1 MSLIQ
6 ADKIISFGK
15 RKEYLDAQS
24 ATLAVVEKTAGQ
36 RPNIKSPV
44 QNYGSRQ
51 AYHRPEYN
59 LLEIGVIEDVESL
72 VRQSFQKK
80 TALMHKEGEKFQ
92 GKNKQTIDYIKAR
105 IQQIEYVSNTGWRTL
120 LRETG
125 YGLIS
130 RSNYFWV
137 KVRNEQLS
145 GGRAIGN
152 VQPVAAYFG
161 MGPEHVT
168 VMRDKNGKI
177 TKYRQ
182 EIEGK
187 ITEWN
192 PRDIIHF
199 YAYKKPGF
207 LFGTPSITP
216 VKDDIRALRR
226 IEENVEL
233 LIYQTLFPIFQ
244 YKVGT
249 ETKPAGD
256 IKLPDGTIM
265 SEVDYVR
272 HQIEQMPAEGGI
284 VTPERHSIEYIG
296 AEKAGLKAKEYLDY
310 FKQRVISGLGLSGV
324 DIGDGDTANR
334 ATADSMSRSLVDS
347 VKDYQD
353 ILEEFLNREV
363 IQELLLEST
372 FGFDVLAED
381 NIVRFR
387 YKEVD
392 IEQQMK
398 QNTNSQV
405 LYNGNIITVTEAREI
420 AGLEPLTE
428 EDESGMFHERVT
440 MTQAK
445 MVADA
450 ALEQASMKAKAS
462 GTTSS
467 AAANSAKNSSRP
479 TNQHG
484 TKTGPQASR
493 QDYYVKDNY
502 LNDTTRML
510 RADIRDHIENKNENV
525 NKSWINVMVNT
536 AKKSVTDK
544 YEKITRVAYA
554 QGLRDARIN
563 DTTIEKLIISD
574 YPEVRNYMTQ
584 YVDKFFKD
592 ITGKVGRTVDKAR
605 DADKSDKELSN
616 EVMEVI
622 DSIKYRADFIDRT
635 ERMRAYNYGKA
646 MALSSLGYKKANIN
660 KDTECEECK
669 NLNYEID
676 LTNFTLDTI
685 PPFHANSI
693 AKITTGIS

>member
-1 MSLIQ
+1 MSYIQ

-15 RKEYLDAQS
+15 RKDFSDAQS
-24 ATLAVVEKTAGQ
+24 ATLAVVQKTAGQ
-36 RPNIKSPV
+36 RPNIKTPV

-51 AYHRPEYN
+51 AFAKPEYN
-59 LLEIGVIEDVESL
+59 LIEIGAIEDVESL

-80 TALMHKEGEKFQ
+80 TALMHKEGEKFA
-92 GKNKQTIDYIKAR
+92 GKNKDTINYIKSR

-137 KVRNEQLS
+137 KVRNEDLS
-145 GGRAIGN
+145 GGRAIGG
-152 VQPVAAYFG
+152 VPPVAAYFG

-168 VMRDKNGKI
+168 IKKDSNGKI
-177 TKYRQ
+177 LKYRQ
-182 EIEGK
+182 EMDGK

-207 LFGTPSITP
+207 MFGTPSITP

-249 ETKPAGD
+249 DTKPAGD
-256 IKLPDGTIM
+256 IRLPDGTIM

-284 VTPERHSIEYIG
+284 VTPERHTIEYIG
-296 AEKAGLKAKEYLDY
+296 AEKASMKAREYLDY

-334 ATADSMSRSLVDS
+334 ATADSMSRALVDS

-353 ILEEFLNREV
+353 ILEEFINREV

-372 FGFDVLAED
+372 FSFDVLADE
-381 NIVRFR
+381 NIVHFR

-398 QNTNSQV
+398 QNVNSQV
-405 LYNGNIITVTEAREI
+405 MYNGNIINVDEAREV
-420 AGLEPLTE
+420 AGLEPLTP
-428 EDESGMFHERVT
+428 EDEAKMFHNRVT
-440 MTQAK
+440 MVQAQL
-445 MVADA
+445 VADT
-450 ALEQASMKAKAS
+450 ALESASMKGVPS
-462 GTTSS
+462 GDS

-493 QDYYVKDNY
+493 KDYFVKDSY
-502 LNDTTRML
+502 LGDTTRML
-510 RADIRDHIENKNENV
+510 KADIMDHVEKQTTNKA
-525 NKSWINVMVNT
+525 WINLMVNT
-536 AKKSVTDK
+536 AKKSVLDRYT
-544 YEKITRVAYA
+544 KITRLTFAA
-554 QGLRDARIN
+554 ALKDARLN
-563 DTTIEKLIISD
+563 DAQIEKLIIAD
-574 YPEVRNYMTQ
+574 YPEVKNYMTQ

-592 ITGKVGRTVDKAR
+592 ITGKVGRVIDKAQS
-605 DADKSDKELSN
+605 ADNTRKELSGS
-616 EVMEVI
+616 VAEVI
-622 DSIKYRADFIDRT
+622 DAIKYRADFIDRT

-646 MALSSLGYKKANIN
+646 VALSSLGYKKANIGRDTDCELC
-660 KDTECEECK
+660 KDM
-669 NLNYEID
+669 NYEID
-676 LTNFTLDTI
+676 LTNFTVESV
-685 PPFHANSI
+685 PPYHVNSI

>member
-1 MSLIQ
+1 MSYIK
-6 ADKIISFGK
+6 ADQIISFGK
-15 RKEYLDAQS
+15 RRDIKDAQS
-24 ATLAVVEKTAGQ
+24 ATLAVVQKTPGQ
-36 RPNIKSPV
+36 RTNVKNPV
-44 QNYGSRQ
+44 QSYGTRQ
-51 AYHRPEYN
+51 AFYKAEYN
-59 LLEIGVIEDVESL
+59 LLEIGTIEDVESL

-80 TALMHKEGEKFQ
+80 TALMYKEGEKFA
-92 GKNKQTIDYIKAR
+92 GKNKDTINYIKSR
-105 IQQIEYVSNTGWRTL
+105 LQQIEYVSNVGWRTL

-137 KVRNEQLS
+137 KVRNEDLS
-145 GGRAIGN
+145 GGRSIGN
-152 VQPVAAYFG
+152 VPPVAAYFG

-168 VMRDKNGKI
+168 IKRDENGKI

-182 EIEGK
+182 EIDGK
-187 ITEWN
+187 IKEWN

-249 ETKPAGD
+249 ESKPAGD
-256 IKLPDGTIM
+256 VRLSDGTIM

-272 HQIEQMPAEGGI
+272 QQIEQMPAEGGI
-284 VTPERHSIEYIG
+284 VTPERHTIEYIG
-296 AEKAGLKAKEYLDY
+296 AEKAGMKAREYLDY
-310 FKQRVISGLGLSGV
+310 FKQRVISGLGMSGV

-334 ATADSMSRSLVDS
+334 ATADSMSRALVDS

-353 ILEEFLNREV
+353 ILEEFINREV

-372 FGFDVLAED
+372 FGFDVLAEE
-381 NIVRFR
+381 NTVQFKF
-387 YKEVD
+387 KEVD

-398 QNTNSQV
+398 ENVNAQV
-405 LYNGNIITVTEAREI
+405 MYNGNIITVNEAREV
-420 AGLEPLTE
+420 AGKEPITPE
-428 EDESGMFHERVT
+428 EEELMFHNRVT
-440 MTQAK
+440 MTQTQLQ
-445 MVADA
+445 VDA
-450 ALEQASMKAKAS
+450 QLKAASMKGATAS
-462 GTTSS
+462 DSNGQ
-467 AAANSAKNSSRP
+467 ALNMSRP

-493 QDYYVKDNY
+493 KDYYIKDSF
-502 LNDTTRML
+502 LGDTTRML
-510 RADIRDHIENKNENV
+510 KSDILDHIDQRKID
-525 NKSWINVMVNT
+525 KRWINVMVDS
-536 AKKSVTDK
+536 AKTSVLTR
-544 YEKITRVAYA
+544 YEKVTRLAYA
-554 QGLRDARIN
+554 EGLKDARLSDQN
-563 DTTIEKLIISD
+563 VEKLIISD
-574 YPEVRNYMTQ
+574 YPEVKKYMTK

-592 ITGKVGRTVDKAR
+592 IVGKVTRTIDKMT
-605 DADKSDKELSN
+605 DSDKPKAEIADA
-616 EVMEVI
+616 VTEVI
-622 DSIKYRADFIDRT
+622 DSIKYRAEFIDRT

-646 MALSSLGYKKANIN
+646 IALSSLGYKQANIA
-660 KDTECEECK
+660 KDTECEQCK
-669 NLNYEID
+669 ELNYVVELD
-676 LTNFTLDTI
+676 NFTMDSI

>member
-1 MSLIQ
+1 MSYIQ
-6 ADKIISFGK
+6 ADKIISFNK
-15 RKEYLDAQS
+15 TRKYQDAQS
-24 ATLAVVEKTAGQ
+24 ATLAVVERSAGQ

-44 QNYGSRQ
+44 QSYGTRQ
-51 AYHRPEYN
+51 TFNRPEYN

-80 TALMHKEGEKFQ
+80 TALMHKEGEKFA
-92 GKNKQTIDYIKAR
+92 GKNKDTINYIKSR
-105 IQQIEYVSNTGWRTL
+105 LQQIEYVSNVGWRTL

-137 KVRNEQLS
+137 KVRNEELS
-145 GGRAIGN
+145 GGRSIGGIP
-152 VQPVAAYFG
+152 PVAAYFG

-168 VMRDKNGKI
+168 IQKDNNGKI
-177 TKYRQ
+177 VKYRQ
-182 EIEGK
+182 EIDGK
-187 ITEWN
+187 IKDWN

-249 ETKPAGD
+249 ESKPAGD
-256 IKLPDGTIM
+256 IRLSDGTIM

-272 HQIEQMPAEGGI
+272 RQIEQMPAEGGI
-284 VTPERHSIEYIG
+284 VTPERHEIEYIG
-296 AEKAGLKAKEYLDY
+296 AEKAGMKAREYLDY

-353 ILEEFLNREV
+353 ILEEFINREV

-372 FGFDVLAED
+372 FSFDILTDE
-381 NIVRFR
+381 NIVKFK

-398 QNTNSQV
+398 QNVNSQV
-405 LYNGNIITVTEAREI
+405 MYNGNIITVDEAREV

-428 EDESGMFHERVT
+428 EDEKGMFHARVT
-440 MTQAK
+440 MTQAQL
-445 MVADA
+445 VADA
-450 ALEQASMKAKAS
+450 ALEQASMKA
-462 GTTSS
+462 TTSGS
-467 AAANSAKNSSRP
+467 SAANSAKNSSRP

-493 QDYYVKDNY
+493 QDYYIKDSY
-502 LNDTTRML
+502 LSDTTRML
-510 RADIRDHIENKNENV
+510 KSDIKDHVESANI
-525 NKSWINVMVNT
+525 NKSWINTMVNI
-536 AKKSVTDK
+536 AKKSVLDRYT
-544 YEKITRVAYA
+544 KITRDSYA
-554 QGLRDARIN
+554 QGLK
-563 DTTIEKLIISD
+563 DTRMADEKVEKLIITD
-574 YPEVRNYMTQ
+574 YPEVKTYMTQ

-592 ITGKVGRTVDKAR
+592 ITGKVGRAVDKAR
-605 DADKSDKELSN
+605 DNNKTGKELSK
-616 EVMEVI
+616 EVAEII

-646 MALSSLGYKKANIN
+646 IGLSSLGYKKANISR
-660 KDTECEECK
+660 DTECETCK
-669 NLNYEID
+669 EMDYEVD
-676 LTNFTLDTI
+676 LTSFTLDTI
-685 PPFHANSI
+685 PPYHANSV